1 MKFCLKY
8 GLFCTSATEHGSCS
22 ITACTRFTKLFGLSN
37 ANNTTSLDTVIASNK
52 TPEDRYEEERKVSI
66 AENYLEGLG
75 IKVKTDMYGYYRD
88 TYDIL
93 KDLGEYLS
101 KNIDEAGS
109 GI

>member
-22 ITACTRFTKLFGLSN
+22 ITACTRFTKLFNLSN
-37 ANNTTSLDTVIASNK
+37 NVSIDTELSSSK